1 MIDDLITKNINE
13 PYRMFTSRAE
23 NRLSLRAETAY
34 FRLSEQ
40 AIAFGLYSS
49 DQTKVYTL
57 FKKKYNELND
67 IVNKKSYTYDTNKT
81 KLSELLKRPTFT
93 FDTMSG
99 DLINTIKK
107 TFSEETMFCVETAI
121 KYKGYE
127 AREKQRILKIKS
139 MEDCII
145 PESIKYSNMLNLSN
159 ESREKL
165 SIVRPETLGQASRI
179 DGVRSSDLAVLS
191 IYLTSY
197 VSRETN

>member
-1 MIDDLITKNINE
+1 MPEEIQLEALQHVKGLEKVKLIIPGYAIEYDYFPSHQLKSTLETKLISGLFFAGQINGTSGYEEAAAQGLVASTNSVSYIKNNKPLILKRSESYIGVMIDDLITKNINE

-81 KLSELLKRPTFT
+81 KL
-93 FDTMSG
+93 
-99 DLINTIKK
+99 
-107 TFSEETMFCVETAI
+107 
-121 KYKGYE
+121 
-127 AREKQRILKIKS
+127 
-139 MEDCII
+139 
-145 PESIKYSNMLNLSN
+145 
-159 ESREKL
+159 
-165 SIVRPETLGQASRI
+165 
-179 DGVRSSDLAVLS
+179 
-191 IYLTSY
+191 
-197 VSRETN
+197 